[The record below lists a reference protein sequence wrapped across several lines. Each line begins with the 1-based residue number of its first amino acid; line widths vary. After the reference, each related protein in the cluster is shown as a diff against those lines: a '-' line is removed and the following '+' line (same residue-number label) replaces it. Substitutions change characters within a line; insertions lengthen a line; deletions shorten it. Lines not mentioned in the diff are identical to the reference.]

1 MDEFIN
7 FFGKKKD
14 YRSLSNFYEGY
25 IEIKGYRL
33 YESGEHGYH
42 GEKYFRLG
50 NLCED
55 EVRKQKMIAH
65 SKGFLKPSIYKTC
78 NEAKKMGGKKGFG
91 LNEEEQQKWF
101 SIGLDVQKEICL
113 WKYKHFEEV
122 RNDLLKSQKKILIH
136 PAMRVNEEKV
146 KNKFWEGRCVVRND
160 KLVVLGKNMLG
171 NIWMEIRDCGNS
183 DIAPGTSII
192 SGL

>member
-1 MDEFIN
+1 MAEFIN

-14 YRSLSNFYEGY
+14 YGSFSNFWEGD
-25 IEIKGYRL
+25 IKINGTRL

-55 EVRKQKMIAH
+55 EERKQKMIEH

-78 NEAKKMGGKKGFG
+78 SEAKKMGGKRGFG
-91 LNEEEQQKWF
+91 LTGDEQQHWF
-101 SIGLDVQKEICL
+101 IIGLEVQKEICL
-113 WKYKHFEEV
+113 WKYKNYQEV
-122 RNDLLKSQKKILIH
+122 RDDLLKSKKKILIH

-146 KNKFWEGRCVVRND
+146 KNKFWEGRCVVRD
-160 KLVVLGKNMLG
+160 GELVILGKNMLG
-171 NIWMEIRDCGNS
+171 NIWMEIRDM
-183 DIAPGTSII
+183 A
-192 SGL
+192 